1 MVLPLLP
8 LLPYAGAGIAALS
21 RFAMSP
27 TGQRVAQGGLNLLQ
41 KGANRIGNI
50 SLGSLPQ
57 YAQSLATGTR
67 FAPTNTSFM
76 SNVVTPSLTA
86 PYLANPKEG
95 LDFAM
100 YGVPYL
106 QESVSQLTGDK
117 KTGIIT
123 DIVKASQNI
132 GKEGK
137 EIYEILFGDDETAA
151 DVEEELEKELEEEEK
166 KKKKKKKKKEK
177 DDDEK
182 EEPSLD
188 MIPLKKGG
196 YVKKKRKRKPY
207 KPSSFVK
214 MKGRKKYI

>member
-8 LLPYAGAGIAALS
+8 LVPAGIAALGATG
-21 RFAMSP
+21 RFFNSP
-27 TGQRVAQGGLNLLQ
+27 TGQRTVQGGMNLINRGLTGLQ
-41 KGANRIGNI
+41 T
-50 SLGSLPQ
+50 
-57 YAQSLATGTR
+57 Y
-67 FAPTNTSFM
+67 
-76 SNVVTPSLTA
+76 
-86 PYLANPKEG
+86 ANPIINRAFG
-95 LDFAM
+95 TQM
-100 YGVPYL
+100 GVPIQQQVVPGASKAMTPAFLSMYADNPAGL
-106 QESVSQLTGDK
+106 IQDAGYFTGAQDAGNLVASMTGGEGGESGFIEDLMSLKDALA
-117 KTGIIT
+117 
-123 DIVKASQNI
+123 D
-132 GKEGK
+132 E
-137 EIYEILFGDDETAA
+137 ETAA

-166 KKKKKKKKKEK
+166 KKKKKKKKK